1 MTISIIN
8 THVHLYNFCQNN
20 APLFPQNPWFLP
32 KNYVLPLLLIKSGI
46 SGRVL
51 IDLPLINHIVVC
63 MHQIVV
69 CMNFQRAWSRTM
81 YRSEIPPEGT
91 LGNYF
96 KTLQS
101 CENQTPHL
109 RKKNWK
115 KSQFLI
121 FMYQAN
127 LCFWSQNREKNHY
140 TLATHLGTRRFSS
153 LIFSPFYYS
162 LHLIKPSCSNWLMSH
177 LSLARKFEHI
187 SSDSQKGC
195 YGLEENISST
205 QELSTPCSH
214 FFSLLPILKSEIA
227 FQAHSSIT
235 NSFVSLLQKIR
246 KPDPLFYLIYRAR
259 FSAGINWS
267 SSTGVKENIL
277 INTCQSSALHIMFAE
292 SMA

>member
-1 MTISIIN
+1 MHELSKSLVQNHVQIRN
-8 THVHLYNFCQNN
+8 TTWRHFWKLTGCILKPCSHV
-20 APLFPQNPWFLP
+20 
-32 KNYVLPLLLIKSGI
+32 
-46 SGRVL
+46 
-51 IDLPLINHIVVC
+51 
-63 MHQIVV
+63 
-69 CMNFQRAWSRTM
+69 
-81 YRSEIPPEGT
+81 
-91 LGNYF
+91 
-96 KTLQS
+96 KTRHNIWDKEL
-101 CENQTPHL
+101 
-109 RKKNWK
+109 KKK
-115 KSQFLI
+115 LI

-127 LCFWSQNREKNHY
+127 LYFWSQNRKKNGY
-140 TLATHLGTRRFSS
+140 TLAIHVGTRRFSS
-153 LIFSPFYYS
+153 LIFSPLLLFPPS
-162 LHLIKPSCSNWLMSH
+162 SKPSCSNWLVSH
-177 LSLARKFEHI
+177 LSLARKFKHI

-235 NSFVSLLQKIR
+235 NSFLSLLQKIR
-246 KPDPLFYLIYRAR
+246 KPGPLFYLIYRAR

>member
-1 MTISIIN
+1 MWKPDTTSEKKKLKKKSILDF
-8 THVHLYNFCQNN
+8 HVSGQF
-20 APLFPQNPWFLP
+20 
-32 KNYVLPLLLIKSGI
+32 VLLIPKQREESLHLSYPSGNKKI
-46 SGRVL
+46 FL
-51 IDLPLINHIVVC
+51 F
-63 MHQIVV
+63 
-69 CMNFQRAWSRTM
+69 NF
-81 YRSEIPPEGT
+81 P
-91 LGNYF
+91 
-96 KTLQS
+96 
-101 CENQTPHL
+101 
-109 RKKNWK
+109 
-115 KSQFLI
+115 
-121 FMYQAN
+121 
-127 LCFWSQNREKNHY
+127 
-140 TLATHLGTRRFSS
+140 
-153 LIFSPFYYS
+153 PFYYS